1 MASLPPQ
8 ASQRRHSPPRQS
20 SSEFTSEPEV
30 IQDLAQA
37 DSQSDST
44 NNENSRSLV
53 VTLPIRSAANAAA
66 ATAAHAATPKL
77 EPRHCWICLQ
87 DEDEEGSDNSAW
99 RSPCPCNLRAHEEC
113 MLEWIADLEAPNS
126 RRGRP
131 PSKIL
136 CPQCK
141 AEIQVDRPRDV
152 IVSTWDILNKTGRV
166 LILPAGFSALFGCLY
181 SGSLVYGLNSLYL
194 VFGSDYADEL
204 IRQHSRDVSIIR
216 KLFGNQAHRF
226 FLKLTGFTDPFMP
239 MSELLS
245 LEMFLGLP
253 MVAPA
258 LILSR
263 TRLADFIFAILPVPV
278 SYCFG
283 QRIFANCT
291 IVVLRPTSR
300 L

>member
-1 MASLPPQ
+1 
-8 ASQRRHSPPRQS
+8 
-20 SSEFTSEPEV
+20 
-30 IQDLAQA
+30 
-37 DSQSDST
+37 
-44 NNENSRSLV
+44 
-53 VTLPIRSAANAAA
+53 
-66 ATAAHAATPKL
+66 
-77 EPRHCWICLQ
+77 
-87 DEDEEGSDNSAW
+87 
-99 RSPCPCNLRAHEEC
+99 

-141 AEIQVDRPRDV
+141 AEIQVERPRDI
-152 IVSTWDILNKTGRV
+152 IVSTVDVLNKTGRA

-194 VFGSDYADEL
+194 VFGSDYVDEL
-204 IRQHSRDVSIIR
+204 VRRHSRDVSIVR
-216 KLFGNQAHRF
+216 KLIGNRPYRF
-226 FLKLTGFTDPFMP
+226 LLTLTEFTDPFMP
-239 MSELLS
+239 MSDLLS

-263 TRLADFIFAILPVPV
+263 TRLADFVFAILPVPV

-283 QRIFANCT
+283 QKIFTGCMLIAYRSCSLYLSLSVQN
-291 IVVLRPTSR
+291 IVTSDIGR
-300 L
+300 RARTWQLLSFPIYEEHIMSSTE